1 MNKHQNLISE
11 QEQAKLYLVHHMHHL
26 KSFFGAKHELHH
38 CFLYS
43 QKDMKG
49 EKFEIKHFLPKNG
62 RLLHVLD
69 KFFLALFLTTPITRL
84 KSERKK
90 LTAKIIRLLDNKINL
105 SSPT

>member
-49 EKFEIKHFLPKNG
+49 EKFEIKHFLLKNG
-62 RLLHVLD
+62 RLLHILD
-69 KFFLALFLTTPITRL
+69 KKFSGTIFDHANNAFEIKTEEIGG
-84 KSERKK
+84 KDYS
-90 LTAKIIRLLDNKINL
+90 IVG
-105 SSPT
+105 